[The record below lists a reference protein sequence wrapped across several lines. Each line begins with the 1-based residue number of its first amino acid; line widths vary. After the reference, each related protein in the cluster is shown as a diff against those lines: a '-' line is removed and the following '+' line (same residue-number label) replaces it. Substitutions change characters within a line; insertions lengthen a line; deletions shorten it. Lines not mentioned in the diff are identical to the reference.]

1 VSEAPVVVVVGLQKS
16 GTTPLMR
23 LLTAT
28 SAFRNPVKFE
38 GRELWGDDPPF
49 SPEAFPAGTL
59 YQRDGGRRGHELDA
73 ADATPEAAEHVRAPL
88 RGKGGPDQALVL
100 KNPYNTVRLGW
111 VGELLP
117 QAHVVAIVRRPLPNV
132 FSLLKKHV
140 PNPTLHRGPEEGW
153 WGVKPDGW
161 RDLVGADKL
170 VQCAH
175 QWDRVNARLAADL
188 ERVDTLVAYHE
199 LCADPASVVER
210 IARATIGSVPDL
222 DPPRME
228 ALDEEFSAG
237 GPLESANRVFKR
249 TGSLDLAG
257 ADRDPELLEPLS
269 ERQRAA
275 VTEIC
280 GPTAAALGL

>member
-1 VSEAPVVVVVGLQKS
+1 
-16 GTTPLMR
+16 M
-23 LLTAT
+23 
-28 SAFRNPVKFE
+28 
-38 GRELWGDDPPF
+38 
-49 SPEAFPAGTL
+49 
-59 YQRDGGRRGHELDA
+59 
-73 ADATPEAAEHVRAPL
+73 
-88 RGKGGPDQALVL
+88 

-111 VGELLP
+111 VRELLP
-117 QAHVVAIVRRPLPNV
+117 EAHVVAIVRRPLANV

-153 WGVKPDGW
+153 WGVKPAGW
-161 RDLVGADKL
+161 RELVGEDKL
-170 VQCAH
+170 VQCAR

-210 IARATIGSVPDL
+210 IARATVGSVPEL

-228 ALDEEFSAG
+228 ALDDEFSVG

-249 TGSLDLAG
+249 TGSLELAG
-257 ADRDPELLEPLS
+257 AERDPELLDPLS
-269 ERQRAA
+269 EQQQAA

>member
-1 VSEAPVVVVVGLQKS
+1 MSGAPLVVIVGLQKA

-23 LLTAT
+23 LLTET
-28 SAFRNPVKFE
+28 SAFRNPVRFE

-49 SPEAFPAGTL
+49 APEAFPAGTL

-73 ADATPEAAEHVRAPL
+73 ADATAEAADHVRSPL
-88 RGKGGPDQALVL
+88 RGKGGPDKALVL

-111 VGELLP
+111 VRELLP

-153 WGVKPDGW
+153 WGVKPAGW
-161 RDLVGADKL
+161 RELVGDDK
-170 VQCAH
+170 VAQCAR

-188 ERVDTLVAYHE
+188 ERVDTVVAYHE
-199 LCADPASVVER
+199 LCADPTAVVER
-210 IARATIGSVPDL
+210 IALATVGSVPEA

-228 ALDEEFSAG
+228 ALDEEFSVG

-257 ADRDPELLEPLS
+257 AEREPETLPPLTA
-269 ERQRAA
+269 QQQAA
-275 VTEIC
+275 VSEIC